1 MLWYCLR
8 WFINDESTRPPLNL
22 TRQNSHKSRCVGKDP
37 DEVGTTRI
45 FVVCSVE
52 TVLFG
57 TLKLLLLEP
66 VYLFVFVSSSISLF
80 SSSKQIISGDGDF
93 FKRCSYDDRI
103 SFCFF
108 IISDFIVLLLRMTG
122 SGERG
127 ISGLVDWSVIK
138 KWLIKWELK
147 FWKLNI

>member
-8 WFINDESTRPPLNL
+8 WFIRDESTRPPLNL
-22 TRQNSHKSRCVGKDP
+22 TRQNSHKSRWVGKGL

-45 FVVCSVE
+45 FVVFSVE
-52 TVLFG
+52 PVLFG

-93 FKRCSYDDRI
+93 FKRCSYDVRI

-122 SGERG
+122 SGGRG
-127 ISGLVDWSVIK
+127 IRVLVDWSLFLKKVNKVRIK
-138 KWLIKWELK
+138 IFKT
-147 FWKLNI
+147 